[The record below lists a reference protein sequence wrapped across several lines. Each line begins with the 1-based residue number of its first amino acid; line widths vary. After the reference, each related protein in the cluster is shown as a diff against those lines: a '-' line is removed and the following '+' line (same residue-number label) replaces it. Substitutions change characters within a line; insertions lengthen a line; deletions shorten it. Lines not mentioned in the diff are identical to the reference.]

1 MNMDKKRGYLF
12 CCNCGYYFDSDCVF
26 VKNLGVNSFGL
37 CRNCVLELLKDCAQF
52 AAETAKNE
60 QEQDFFSMVDS
71 KIKHDKKKEKYSFTE
86 NW

>member
-1 MNMDKKRGYLF
+1 MKREKGYL
-12 CCNCGYYFDSDCVF
+12 CCSNCGYFLNANSIF
-26 VKNLGVNSFGL
+26 VKKYSHHSFAL

-71 KIKHDKKKEKYSFTE
+71 KIKYDKKKEKYSFTE

>member
-26 VKNLGVNSFGL
+26 VKNFGVNSFGL

-52 AAETAKNE
+52 AAVTAKNE

-71 KIKHDKKKEKYSFTE
+71 KIKYDKKKEKYSFTE

>member
-1 MNMDKKRGYLF
+1 MNKKRGYLF

-26 VKNLGVNSFGL
+26 VKNFAVNSFGL
-37 CRNCVLELLKDCAQF
+37 CRNCVLELLKDCTQF

-71 KIKHDKKKEKYSFTE
+71 KIKYDKKKEKYSFTE